1 LHDFHLMEKLI
12 YTVFFFIRMKLI
24 TRFLSNLRRFY
35 FRVQGMKIGVNTH
48 IPKIFITWP
57 HQVKIGSNCRLER
70 NIIFNFDSIYQP
82 GANII
87 IGNYNFIGNGVEC
100 NIQAR
105 LTVGNSCLIA
115 SGVKFIDHDHGTKKS
130 AYIKN
135 QHSKKQEIKVGND
148 VWIGAN
154 AIILKGTII
163 EDGAII
169 AAGSVVKGHINSM
182 EIWAGVPAKKIKERL

>member
-1 LHDFHLMEKLI
+1 
-12 YTVFFFIRMKLI
+12 MKLAG
-24 TRFLSNLRRFY
+24 RFSGNLRRIHL
-35 FRVQGMKIGVNTH
+35 RVQGMEIGVNTY
-48 IPKIFITWP
+48 IPKVFITWP

-70 NIIFNFDSIYQP
+70 NIIFNFDGIYQP
-82 GANII
+82 GPNII
-87 IGNYNFIGNGVEC
+87 IGDNNFIGNGVEF

-105 LTVGNSCLIA
+105 LTMGNSCLIA

-135 QHSKKQEIKVGND
+135 QQSKKQEIKIGND